1 MSQVE
6 VISKQRLP
14 ESGIGG
20 IGGSRGTVVLYTN
33 NAKYEPLN
41 YYLQNPS
48 KIATF
53 PEQGPEKNERKN
65 PTPQAMQKLPPAPYA
80 AK

>member
-6 VISKQRLP
+6 VISKQRHLP
-14 ESGIGG
+14 ESGIGGIGG

-41 YYLQNPS
+41 YYL
-48 KIATF
+48 
-53 PEQGPEKNERKN
+53 
-65 PTPQAMQKLPPAPYA
+65 
-80 AK
+80 